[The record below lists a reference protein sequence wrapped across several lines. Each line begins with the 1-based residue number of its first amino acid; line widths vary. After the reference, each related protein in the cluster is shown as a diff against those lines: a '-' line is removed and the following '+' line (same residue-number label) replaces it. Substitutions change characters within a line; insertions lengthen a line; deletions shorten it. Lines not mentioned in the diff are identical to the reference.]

1 MGDKS
6 VQKKKY
12 IIERA
17 REVFCKKGYK
27 NVTMKDIVEA
37 CEISRGGLYLYF
49 SSTKEIFDALLE
61 EDAANKKDLLESES
75 EQDYTPG
82 DLLLL
87 YLSNKKKEILDD
99 NELSKAMYEYS
110 FEMGKNDNI
119 VRKYFDDE
127 VETVK
132 KLITDGVEQEW
143 MVCDDISQA
152 AKDIVYAME
161 GLKISSQTFGI
172 SENEIDREITYLL
185 GLLGLEVE

>member
-1 MGDKS
+1 
-6 VQKKKY
+6 
-12 IIERA
+12 
-17 REVFCKKGYK
+17 
-27 NVTMKDIVEA
+27 
-37 CEISRGGLYLYF
+37 
-49 SSTKEIFDALLE
+49 
-61 EDAANKKDLLESES
+61 
-75 EQDYTPG
+75 
-82 DLLLL
+82 
-87 YLSNKKKEILDD
+87 
-99 NELSKAMYEYS
+99 
-110 FEMGKNDNI
+110 MGKNDNI

>member
-6 VQKKKY
+6 VQKKKF
-12 IIERA
+12 IMERA

-61 EDAANKKDLLESES
+61 EDAANKKDLLEIEAAKDS
-75 EQDYTPG
+75 TPG

-87 YLSNKKKEILDD
+87 YLSNKKKEILDG
-99 NELSKAMYEYS
+99 NGLSKAMYEYS
-110 FEMGKNDNI
+110 FEMGKNDI
-119 VRKYFDDE
+119 TVRKYFDDE
-127 VETVK
+127 VENLK

-143 MVCDDISQA
+143 MVCDDITQA
-152 AKDIVYAME
+152 ARDIAYSME
-161 GLKISSQTFGI
+161 GLKVSSQTFGV
-172 SENEIDREITYLL
+172 SEADIDKEITYLL
-185 GLLGLEVE
+185 WGLGLEVE

>member
-12 IIERA
+12 IMERA

-152 AKDIVYAME
+152 AKDVVYAME

>member
-6 VQKKKY
+6 IQKKKF
-12 IIERA
+12 IMERA

-49 SSTKEIFDALLE
+49 SNTKEIFDALLE
-61 EDAANKKDLLESES
+61 ADAENKKDIMKSEVAEDS
-75 EQDYTPG
+75 TPG
-82 DLLLL
+82 DLLLM

-110 FEMGKNDNI
+110 FEMGKNDVA

-127 VETVK
+127 IETIK
-132 KLITDGVEQEW
+132 SLITDGVEQEW
-143 MVCDDISQA
+143 MVCEDISQA
-152 AKDIVYAME
+152 ARDIAYSME
-161 GLKISSQTFGI
+161 GLKISAQTFGI
-172 SENEIDREITYLL
+172 SEAEIDKEITYLL
-185 GLLGLEVE
+185 GLLGLEIE

>member
-6 VQKKKY
+6 VQKKKF
-12 IIERA
+12 IMERA
-17 REVFCKKGYK
+17 REVFCEKGYK

-61 EDAANKKDLLESES
+61 EDAANKKDLLETEAAKDS
-75 EQDYTPG
+75 TPG

-87 YLSNKKKEILDD
+87 YLSNKKKEILDG

-110 FEMGKNDNI
+110 FEMGKNDST

-127 VETVK
+127 VETLK
-132 KLITDGVEQEW
+132 KLIADGVEQEW
-143 MVCDDISQA
+143 MVCEDITQS
-152 AKDIVYAME
+152 AKDIAYSME
-161 GLKISSQTFGI
+161 GLKISAQTFGV
-172 SENEIDREITYLL
+172 SEAEIDKEITYLL
-185 GLLGLEVE
+185 GLLGLAVE

>member
-12 IIERA
+12 IMERA

-99 NELSKAMYEYS
+99 NELSRQCMSTHLKW
-110 FEMGKNDNI
+110 
-119 VRKYFDDE
+119 
-127 VETVK
+127 VK
-132 KLITDGVEQEW
+132 MTTL
-143 MVCDDISQA
+143 
-152 AKDIVYAME
+152 
-161 GLKISSQTFGI
+161 
-172 SENEIDREITYLL
+172 SENILMMK
-185 GLLGLEVE
+185 

>member
-1 MGDKS
+1 MM
-6 VQKKKY
+6 VLLPLPVPP
-12 IIERA
+12 IIPR
-17 REVFCKKGYK
+17 VFP
-27 NVTMKDIVEA
+27 
-37 CEISRGGLYLYF
+37 L

>member
-1 MGDKS
+1 M
-6 VQKKKY
+6 
-12 IIERA
+12 I
-17 REVFCKKGYK
+17 GYELK
-27 NVTMKDIVEA
+27 LTANL
-37 CEISRGGLYLYF
+37 EISAYRGYLNAIRTEKKLLDSFRITLHYGNFGVLKF
-49 SSTKEIFDALLE
+49 SPSDLKIENIKEVLKTNYYD
-61 EDAANKKDLLESES
+61 ES
-75 EQDYTPG
+75 
-82 DLLLL
+82 
-87 YLSNKKKEILDD
+87 
-99 NELSKAMYEYS
+99 
-110 FEMGKNDNI
+110 
-119 VRKYFDDE
+119 FDDE

>member
-12 IIERA
+12 IMERA

-99 NELSKAMYEYS
+99 NELSKAMYKYS